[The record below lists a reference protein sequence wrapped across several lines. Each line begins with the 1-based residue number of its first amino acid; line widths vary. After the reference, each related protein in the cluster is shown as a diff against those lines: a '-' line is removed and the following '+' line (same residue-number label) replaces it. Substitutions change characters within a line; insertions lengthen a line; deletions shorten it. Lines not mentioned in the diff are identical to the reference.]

1 MRIALDAQLGVGTAT
16 GIGEYVRGLVAA
28 LRDAGEDVIEVR
40 DARIDPWRFD
50 RRVLW
55 DQVLLP
61 RLAARSGAAL
71 LHCASGTVPLVRSM
85 PIVVTVHD
93 VAWMRV
99 QRHARWY
106 ARRYFG
112 EFSVARYR
120 RAAAVLADS
129 AFSRAEL
136 LAVSGG
142 IDASRVHVVAPGVA
156 SDFARV
162 RRKSDRQT
170 ILAVGTIE
178 PRKNLAHLIR
188 LLPRLPRARLVAVGP
203 ATPYRQTCAAAARE
217 LGVAD
222 RVEFRGYVSRGALL
236 DLYATAAVAA
246 VPSQYEGFGYAA
258 AQALCAGL
266 PCVVSDRASLPEVVG
281 SDGTP
286 LALEDI
292 DGWARALESALEGE
306 ADAVAAASREEC
318 ARRFS
323 WSTCAAKVREIYRAV
338 LGNSLVDR

>member
-1 MRIALDAQLGVGTAT
+1 MRVAFDAQLTVGTAT
-16 GIGEYVRGLVAA
+16 GIGEYVRGLVDA
-28 LRDAGEDVIEVR
+28 LRDVGEDVVELR
-40 DARIDPWRFD
+40 DRRIDPWRFD

-61 RLAARSGAAL
+61 QAASRSGAAL
-71 LHCASGTVPLVRSM
+71 LHCASGTVPLASSM

-112 EFSVARYR
+112 AFSIARYR
-120 RAAAVLADS
+120 RAAAVLTDS

-136 LAVSGG
+136 LDVSSR
-142 IDASRVHVVAPGVA
+142 IDATRVHVIAPGVA

-162 RRKSDRQT
+162 RRSSDRQT

-178 PRKNLAHLIR
+178 PRKNLEHLIR
-188 LLPRLPRARLVAVGP
+188 LLPRLPHARLVAVGP
-203 ATPYRQTCAAAARE
+203 ATPYRDACVAAARE

-222 RVEFRGYVSRGALL
+222 RVEFRGYVPRGALL

-246 VPSQYEGFGYAA
+246 APSLYEGFGYAA

-266 PCVVSDRASLPEVVG
+266 PCVVSDRASLPEVAG
-281 SDGTP
+281 SDA
-286 LALEDI
+286 LAVALEDA
-292 DGWARALESALEGE
+292 DGWAGALSSAIDGE
-306 ADAVAAASREEC
+306 RDGIAAASRERC
-318 ARRFS
+318 VRRFS
-323 WSTCAAKVREIYRAV
+323 WSACAAKVREIYRAV
-338 LGNSLVDR
+338 LVDR

>member
-1 MRIALDAQLGVGTAT
+1 MRVALDTQLTVGTAT
-16 GIGEYVRGLVAA
+16 GIGEYVRGLVGA
-28 LRDAGEDVIEVR
+28 LRDVGEDVVELSDR
-40 DARIDPWRFD
+40 RIDPWRFD

-61 RLAARSGAAL
+61 HLAARSGAAL
-71 LHCASGTVPLVRSM
+71 LHCASGTVPLAPSL

-112 EFSVARYR
+112 AFSVARYR
-120 RAAAVLADS
+120 RAAAVLTDS
-129 AFSRAEL
+129 AFSRSEL
-136 LAVSGG
+136 LDVSSR
-142 IDASRVHVVAPGVA
+142 IDATRVHVIAPGVS

-162 RRKSDRQT
+162 RRDGDRQT

-178 PRKNLAHLIR
+178 PRKNLDHLIR

-203 ATPYRQTCAAAARE
+203 GPPYRDACAAAARE

-222 RVEFRGYVSRGALL
+222 RVEFRGYVPRETLL
-236 DLYATAAVAA
+236 ELYASAAVAA
-246 VPSQYEGFGYAA
+246 VPSRYEGFGYAA

-281 SDGTP
+281 SDAP
-286 LALEDI
+286 VVALEDV
-292 DGWARALESALEGE
+292 DGWAGALSSALDGE
-306 ADAVAAASREEC
+306 RDAIAAASRERC
-318 ARRFS
+318 VRRFS
-323 WSTCAAKVREIYRAV
+323 WSSCAAKVREIYRAV
-338 LGNSLVDR
+338 SVDR